1 MHIKRLLI
9 TTSVV
14 LALVWTASACAFQ
27 SSGHKDN
34 DDSEIARAFKTKKS
48 NVQVE
53 GEGVVER
60 ILADDRVGSQHQ
72 RFIVRLSSG
81 QTVLITHNIDI
92 APRVVGLQEGDS
104 ISFYGEYVWNSQ
116 GGLVH
121 WTHHDTEGR
130 HVAGWLKYKGR
141 TYQ

>member
-1 MHIKRLLI
+1 VHIKRLLI

-14 LALVWTASACAFQ
+14 LALVWTASACALQ
-27 SSGHKDN
+27 SSGHKDG

-53 GEGVVER
+53 GEGVVVR
-60 ILADDRVGSQHQ
+60 ILKDDLDGGRHQ
-72 RFIVRLSSG
+72 RFIVRLLSG
-81 QTVLITHNIDI
+81 QTVLIAHNIDL
-92 APRVVGLQEGDS
+92 APRVDGLQEGDT
-104 ISFYGEYVWNSQ
+104 IGFYGEYVWNSQ
-116 GGLVH
+116 GGTVH
-121 WTHHDTEGR
+121 WTHHDPQGR